1 MFPDR
6 AHIYIKILV
15 RRDCDIKK
23 FKRKKWRKRKIRR
36 RGFTDEFKLLYSIGK
51 QWGNSMQ

>member
-6 AHIYIKILV
+6 ADIYIKILV
-15 RRDCDIKK
+15 HGDCDIKK
-23 FKRKKWRKRKIRR
+23 FKRKKRRKRKIRR
-36 RGFTDEFKLLYSIGK
+36 RGFTDGFKLLYSIGK

>member
-6 AHIYIKILV
+6 ADIYIKILV
-15 RRDCDIKK
+15 RGDCDIKK
-23 FKRKKWRKRKIRR
+23 FKRKKRRKRKIRR
-36 RGFTDEFKLLYSIGK
+36 RGFADGFKLLYSIGK